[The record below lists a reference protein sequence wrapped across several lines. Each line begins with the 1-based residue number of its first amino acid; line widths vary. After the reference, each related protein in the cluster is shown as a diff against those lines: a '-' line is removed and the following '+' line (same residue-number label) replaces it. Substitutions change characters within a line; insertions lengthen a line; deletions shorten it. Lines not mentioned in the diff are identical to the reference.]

1 VKSMLCHLGHDGWN
15 FYNLTIG
22 RGLLRLDSYH
32 TSNML
37 LDNDRSGFGT
47 VPADKTHVHV
57 LMARLPP
64 RFLPL
69 LLERLG
75 LNPFGG
81 SCEGGWDEF
90 ADVRFTCSCNS

>member
-1 VKSMLCHLGHDGWN
+1 
-15 FYNLTIG
+15 
-22 RGLLRLDSYH
+22 
-32 TSNML
+32 ML
-37 LDNDRSGFGT
+37 LDNDLAAVLGFQQM
-47 VPADKTHVHV
+47 HVGGW
-57 LMARLPP
+57 PP
-64 RFLPL
+64 FLPL

>member
-1 VKSMLCHLGHDGWN
+1 MIALALALFQGSTFMSLWPGW
-15 FYNLTIG
+15 
-22 RGLLRLDSYH
+22 
-32 TSNML
+32 
-37 LDNDRSGFGT
+37 
-47 VPADKTHVHV
+47 
-57 LMARLPP
+57 PP

-90 ADVRFTCSCNS
+90 ADVRFTCFATVDAQLAIL

>member
-1 VKSMLCHLGHDGWN
+1 M
-15 FYNLTIG
+15 TIG

-57 LMARLPP
+57 LYGPVGP
-64 RFLPL
+64 TFL
-69 LLERLG
+69 
-75 LNPFGG
+75 
-81 SCEGGWDEF
+81 
-90 ADVRFTCSCNS
+90 AAFT

>member
-1 VKSMLCHLGHDGWN
+1 
-15 FYNLTIG
+15 
-22 RGLLRLDSYH
+22 
-32 TSNML
+32 ML

-47 VPADKTHVHV
+47 VPADKTTFMSF
-57 LMARLPP
+57 MARFT
-64 RFLPL
+64 FLPL